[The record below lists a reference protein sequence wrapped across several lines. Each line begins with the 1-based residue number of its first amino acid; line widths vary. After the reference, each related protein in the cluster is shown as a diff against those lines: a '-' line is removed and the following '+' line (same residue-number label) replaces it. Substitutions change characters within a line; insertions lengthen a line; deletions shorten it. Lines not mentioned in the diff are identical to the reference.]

1 MPITLI
7 TGPANAGKARAVL
20 DAVARHVAHGEQPL
34 LVLPTGADAERYRRE
49 LAQEGPVTGVSV
61 CLFAGL
67 LEAVAR
73 CAALEEPDLA
83 RPPLS
88 AGAREQMLCTLAAR
102 MQDSPGTAR
111 RLARAL
117 AGAIAELQAAQV
129 SPGDLRASLR
139 GGPGRGEPRERMLV
153 ELHERYN
160 RSLAQ
165 HRLLDA
171 ELRARRALDA
181 LRRRPGLWRS
191 GAGSRPAPVLLY
203 GFDDLTGLEMD
214 AVQTL
219 GRVVDVPVTVALS
232 YEPGR
237 VAFAGR
243 AWAFQELLPGA
254 AEHVRLDAR
263 SDYYARA
270 SRASLHRLERR
281 LFEAAEDGT
290 AGSAGLAGAASSAE
304 LAGVAGEAGAAW
316 PAGPAGGA
324 EEAGSAGAPGQQLS
338 LIDDGGAPS
347 EEPAD
352 SRRAQ
357 GIRLLRGS
365 SPEAEAALIA
375 GQVRAL
381 MQDGFCAAE
390 IAIVHRSPASVA
402 ESLAAALDAAGVPH
416 AIAARARLA
425 DTALGRAL
433 LGLLACGC
441 EGLDGVGQ
449 ASLSDLL
456 AWLRAPGLLE
466 RGHLADLLEARAL
479 RAGVRDAAAA
489 RRLWERESWTLD
501 GIDRVRQSAQRGV
514 GALLERA
521 QRELMR
527 LFDAPRAGRASV
539 LDPRHEESA
548 AALQAA
554 LRTLAELQELALVD
568 PRLLGGA
575 AGVLDAL
582 EAAEL
587 PRAHHPRTP
596 AVALLDPLA
605 LRARRVRALFACG
618 LQEGVFPMAARA
630 DPVFSEEMRARAA
643 SAGGP
648 GLARREDALAAERY
662 LLYAT
667 VSRPEELLY
676 LSWHESGEDGAVT
689 PPSLFLDDVCDLFDE
704 DLRNGC
710 LHDRPG
716 LDQAAAQAAAQEAAG
731 LADAAQEAG
740 AKPMAGP
747 PAGAA
752 WPGPLRE
759 GVGGRLREEL
769 RAREMW
775 SASSLERFAACPMS
789 WFIERMLHA
798 EDLEPEPEPRARGSL
813 AHAVLGDVLEAL
825 RAQTGS
831 ARISPGRLADARRLM
846 REALRRREQELPL
859 TVARERLPAVRRK
872 LEADLD
878 RYLRHAAEQ
887 DAPLQPLHL
896 ELSFGFEQEQG
907 GLPAL
912 KLAEDVLLRGR
923 IDRVDVGPGGQAVVY
938 DYKSGRTGPGHS
950 GARWVAQGRFQMAL
964 YMRAV
969 SELLGLEVVGGLYQ
983 PLAGAD
989 LRARGVLA
997 ADSGLELACV
1007 RTDSLDREQLAEL
1020 VRESCDAALQA
1031 ALQARAGKLE
1041 SRPQSC
1047 AYAGGCMHPTICRCG
1062 R

>member
-7 TGPANAGKARAVL
+7 TGPANAGKARAVMH
-20 DAVARHVAHGEQPL
+20 AVARHVAHGEQPL
-34 LVLPTGADAERYRRE
+34 LVLPTGADADRYRRE
-49 LAQEGPVTGVSV
+49 LAREGPVTGVRV

-73 CAALEEPDLA
+73 CAAVEEHDLA

-102 MQDSPGTAR
+102 MQDTPGTAR

-117 AGAIAELQAAQV
+117 GGAIAELQVAQV

-139 GGPGRGEPRERMLV
+139 SGPGRGEPRERMLM

-160 RSLAQ
+160 ASLAQ

-171 ELRARRALDA
+171 EMRARRALDT
-181 LRRRPGLWRS
+181 LRARPGLWRS

-219 GRVVDVPVTVALS
+219 GRVVDAPVTVALS

-243 AWAFQELLPGA
+243 AWAFQELLPA
-254 AEHVRLDAR
+254 ASEHIQLGAR
-263 SDYYARA
+263 SDYYARS
-270 SRASLHRLERR
+270 SRASLHRLERC
-281 LFEAAEDGT
+281 LFEARQ
-290 AGSAGLAGAASSAE
+290 
-304 LAGVAGEAGAAW
+304 GEAE
-316 PAGPAGGA
+316 PASHPARPVGD
-324 EEAGSAGAPGQQLS
+324 PGQQLS
-338 LIDDGGAPS
+338 LIDAREALSESVDVGGGGLALSVP
-347 EEPAD
+347 EGVPAAVAAA
-352 SRRAQ
+352 RPPAR

-365 SPEAEAALIA
+365 SQQAEAALIA
-375 GQVRAL
+375 EQARAL
-381 MQDGFCAAE
+381 MQDGFSAAE
-390 IAIVHRSPASVA
+390 IAIVHRAPAGMA

-416 AIAARARLA
+416 AIAGRTRLA

-433 LGLLACGC
+433 TGLLACGC

-466 RGHLADLLEARAL
+466 RGHLADRLEARAL
-479 RAGVRDAAAA
+479 RAGVREAARA
-489 RRLWERESWTLD
+489 RRLWERENWKLD
-501 GIDRVRQSAQRGV
+501 GIDRVRDSAQRGA
-514 GALLERA
+514 GALLEGA
-521 QRELMR
+521 HRELMR
-527 LFDAPRAGRASV
+527 LFDAPRAGAAAV
-539 LDPRHEESA
+539 LDPRLQESA

-554 LRTLAELQELALVD
+554 LKTIAELQELALVD
-568 PRLLGGA
+568 PGLLGGA

-582 EAAEL
+582 DAAEL
-587 PRAHHPRTP
+587 PRAHLPPTP

-618 LQEGVFPMAARA
+618 LQEGVFPMAAGA
-630 DPVFSEEMRARAA
+630 DPVFSDEMRARVA
-643 SAGGP
+643 SIGGP
-648 GLARREDALAAERY
+648 GLARRQDALAAERY

-676 LSWHESGEDGAVT
+676 LSWHESGEDGATT
-689 PPSLFLDDVCDLFDE
+689 PPSLFLDDICDLFDE
-704 DLRNGC
+704 ELRSGC
-710 LHDRPG
+710 LHDR
-716 LDQAAAQAAAQEAAG
+716 LDPVASAAQAP
-731 LADAAQEAG
+731 ADAA
-740 AKPMAGP
+740 PT
-747 PAGAA
+747 GAA
-752 WPGPLRE
+752 RQPAPLRD
-759 GVGGRLREEL
+759 GVDERLREDL
-769 RAREMW
+769 REREMW
-775 SASSLERFAACPMS
+775 SASSLERWAACPMS

-813 AHAVLGDVLEAL
+813 AHAVLGDVLEGL
-825 RAQTGS
+825 REQTGS
-831 ARISPGRLADARRLM
+831 ARISPARLADAQRLM
-846 REALRRREQELPL
+846 REALRWREQEIPL
-859 TVARERLPAVRRK
+859 TVAPERLPAARRK

-887 DAPLQPLHL
+887 NVPLEPLHL
-896 ELSFGFEQEQG
+896 ELSFGFEEEQG
-907 GLPAL
+907 GLPPL
-912 KLAEDVLLRGR
+912 KLVGGVLLRGR
-923 IDRVDVGPGGQAVVY
+923 IDRIDIGPGGQAVVY
-938 DYKSGRTGPGHS
+938 DYKSGRTGSGHS
-950 GARWVAQGRFQMAL
+950 GARWASEGRFQMAL

-983 PLAGAD
+983 PLAGSD
-989 LRARGVLA
+989 LRARGALA
-997 ADSGLELACV
+997 ADSGLELSCV

-1020 VRESCDAALQA
+1020 VEASCDSALEA
-1031 ALQARAGKLE
+1031 ALQARAAQIE
-1041 SRPQSC
+1041 SRPQTC
-1047 AYAGGCMHPTICRCG
+1047 AYGGGCMHPTICRCA

>member
-34 LVLPTGADAERYRRE
+34 LVLPTGADADRYRRE

-67 LEAVAR
+67 LERVAR
-73 CAALEEPDLA
+73 CAAVEEHDLA

-102 MQDSPGTAR
+102 MQDSSGTAR

-117 AGAIAELQAAQV
+117 GGAIAELQAAQV
-129 SPGDLRASLR
+129 SPGDLRAILR
-139 GGPGRGEPRERMLV
+139 TGPGRGEPRERMLV

-165 HRLLDA
+165 HRVLDG
-171 ELRARRALDA
+171 ELRARMALDA

-203 GFDDLTGLEMD
+203 GFDDLTALEMD

-219 GRVVDVPVTVALS
+219 GRVVDAPVTVALS
-232 YEPGR
+232 YEAGR

-243 AWAFQELLPGA
+243 ARAFQELLPGA
-254 AEHVRLDAR
+254 AEHVQLSAR
-263 SDYYARA
+263 SDYYARS

-281 LFEAAEDGT
+281 LFEAGE
-290 AGSAGLAGAASSAE
+290 
-304 LAGVAGEAGAAW
+304 GEAG
-316 PAGPAGGA
+316 PAPQLVSPVGESGRQLSLLDEQRGVPSEPVNAAGGA
-324 EEAGSAGAPGQQLS
+324 AALVVSEGAPA
-338 LIDDGGAPS
+338 APGTAH
-347 EEPAD
+347 PP
-352 SRRAQ
+352 AQ
-357 GIRLLRGS
+357 GIRLLQGS
-365 SPEAEAALIA
+365 TLQAEAALIA
-375 GQVRAL
+375 EQARAL
-381 MQDGFCAAE
+381 IQDGFSAAE
-390 IAIVHRSPASVA
+390 IAIVHRAPASVA

-416 AIAARARLA
+416 AIAVRIRLA

-449 ASLSDLL
+449 ARLSDLL

-466 RGHLADLLEARAL
+466 RGHLADRLEAQAL
-479 RAGVRDAAAA
+479 RAGVRDAAGA
-489 RRLWERESWTLD
+489 RRLWERDNWKLD
-501 GIDRVRQSAQRGV
+501 GIDRVRQSAQRGT
-514 GALLERA
+514 GALLECVD
-521 QRELMR
+521 RELMR
-527 LFDAPRAGRASV
+527 LFDAPRAGRAAV
-539 LDPRHEESA
+539 LDPRQEESA

-554 LRTLAELQELALVD
+554 LKTIAELQELALVD

-582 EAAEL
+582 DAAEL
-587 PRAHHPRTP
+587 PRAHHPLTP

-618 LQEGVFPMAARA
+618 LQEGVFPMAAGA
-630 DPVFSEEMRARAA
+630 DPVFSEEMRSRVAA
-643 SAGGP
+643 VGGP
-648 GLARREDALAAERY
+648 GLARRQDALAAERY
-662 LLYAT
+662 LLYAI

-676 LSWHESGEDGAVT
+676 LSWHESGEDGTAT
-689 PPSLFLDDVCDLFDE
+689 PPSLFLDDVCDLFGDE
-704 DLRNGC
+704 LRSER
-710 LHDRPG
+710 LHDR
-716 LDQAAAQAAAQEAAG
+716 LDPAVGPAETPVSVAAVDAEHAGEAPAEAASTCV
-731 LADAAQEAG
+731 ARQ
-740 AKPMAGP
+740 
-747 PAGAA
+747 
-752 WPGPLRE
+752 PGPLRD
-759 GVGGRLREEL
+759 GVGERLLEDL

-813 AHAVLGDVLEAL
+813 AHAVLGDVLEGL

-831 ARISPGRLADARRLM
+831 ARISPARLADAQRLM
-846 REALRRREQELPL
+846 RVALAQREQEIPL
-859 TVARERLPAVRRK
+859 TVALERLPAARRK

-887 DAPLQPLHL
+887 DAPLEPLHL
-896 ELSFGFEQEQG
+896 ELSFGFEEEEEQG
-907 GLPAL
+907 GLPPL
-912 KLAEDVLLRGR
+912 KLADDVLLRGR
-923 IDRVDVGPGGQAVVY
+923 IDRVDVAPGGQAVLY

-950 GARWVAQGRFQMAL
+950 GAKWVEQGRFQMAL
-964 YMRAV
+964 YMRVV
-969 SELLGLEVVGGLYQ
+969 SELLGLEVLGGLYQ
-983 PLAGAD
+983 PLTGAD
-989 LRARGVLA
+989 LRARGALA
-997 ADSGLELACV
+997 ADSGLELSCV

-1020 VRESCDAALQA
+1020 VEASCDAALAA
-1031 ALQARAGKLE
+1031 ALQARAGQIE
-1041 SRPQSC
+1041 SRPQTC
-1047 AYAGGCMHPTICRCG
+1047 AYAGGCMHPTICRCA